1 MREAYPPGGRIRRD
15 GPRDMIF
22 KDNRRNRYTPI
33 GIDVRDA
40 EVHAVQFRI
49 RPGGYDLHA
58 VASERAG
65 GREEN
70 GVGNVLDGLI
80 QMMQSGYFMD
90 NKAVCCMR
98 NREVDIRPIVM
109 PLGLYDETVE
119 GFSEALILEARSA
132 LPYPPESAMI
142 DFLPLGTEMV
152 EGVENPALLL
162 VASKKESV
170 NRHLALM
177 ATAKIN
183 CAHLEGAPCALARVL
198 SDTEGTLCVFD
209 IDSACTEISIIE
221 DGNLRFSR
229 TLHTGYGHMAEQIEK
244 ALHVESDE
252 AEFLLRDYGGTSGE
266 SVLCDYKEVAE
277 SGVLDKEVLLSTIFE
292 ICSATYQ
299 AFAKELKRSIT
310 YYSRHRGH
318 GQVESAMLLGS
329 CVPSMM
335 AEFLSDWL
343 SIPVEHL
350 DIFDR
355 LGIGAIKDV
364 CNQGSFA
371 IASGLALRD
380 EL

>member
-1 MREAYPPGGRIRRD
+1 M
-15 GPRDMIF
+15 MF
-22 KDNRRNRYTPI
+22 KNNRRNRYTPI

-58 VASERAG
+58 VASERANG
-65 GREEN
+65 AEED
-70 GVGNVLDGLI
+70 GVGFILDGLI
-80 QMMQSGYFMD
+80 QMMQSGYFVG

-109 PLGLYDETVE
+109 PLGLYDDSVE

-132 LPYPPESAMI
+132 LPYPPESAMM
-142 DFLPLGTEMV
+142 DFLPLGTELV

-162 VASKKESV
+162 VASKTENV

-177 ATAKIN
+177 TRAKVN
-183 CAHLEGAPCALARVL
+183 CAHLEGAPCALARIL
-198 SDTEGTLCVFD
+198 SETEGTLCVFD

-221 DGNLRFSR
+221 DGALRFSR
-229 TLHTGYGHMAEQIEK
+229 TLHMGYRHMSEQIER
-244 ALHVESDE
+244 ALHVEADE
-252 AEFLLRDYGGTSGE
+252 AEFLLRDYGGTSNE
-266 SVLCDYKEVAE
+266 FVLCDYKEVAQ
-277 SGVLDKEVLLSTIFE
+277 SGVLNKEVLLSTIFE
-292 ICSATYQ
+292 ICNATYE

-318 GQVESAMLLGS
+318 SQIESAMLLGS
-329 CVPSMM
+329 CVPSKM

-343 SIPVEHL
+343 SVPVAHL
-350 DIFDR
+350 DVFER
-355 LGIGAIKDV
+355 LGIGEAGEV
-364 CNQGSFA
+364 GNQGSFA
-371 IASGLALRD
+371 VASGLALRD